1 MKGLFTI
8 VLLLGWA
15 SAGSAQIVTGLA
27 TYWSDSFREW
37 IIYTDDENEEGE
49 LRLRWADSGNWKEW
63 DFRLGEISGQIRQK
77 WPNDPNAWEL
87 WADNET
93 VAARTVFPNDFRE
106 WRITD
111 GQHTITLFC
120 RYGNTFDEWS
130 VRSSNAGNFEM
141 YTQWQGDPRDWVIVD
156 ELGPTVSLPTRMM
169 MAFIVAFHSSPKE

>member
-106 WRITD
+106 WRITWR
-111 GQHTITLFC
+111 GKQLTFKSK
-120 RYGNTFDEWS
+120 YGNILEEWGLRNS
-130 VRSSNAGNFEM
+130 TDGEFNVFTRFE
-141 YTQWQGDPRDWVIVD
+141 GDPREWTVAE
-156 ELGPTVSLPTRMM
+156 ELDDAYPFGVRLM
-169 MAFIVAFHSSPKE
+169 MAFLATFHATPKN